1 MRRYLIV
8 GLLALGFS
16 AFGLSAHASSTLRV
30 GSQVLVAGDSI
41 ERAEELLGR
50 PSSKPHHRASN
61 ARRGRRRGGVSVL
74 NPVSEQWH
82 FRHDGRFTTIT
93 VVDGRIVDIEER
105 RS

>member
-1 MRRYLIV
+1 MRRYLVI
-8 GLLALGFS
+8 GLLVFGF
-16 AFGLSAHASSTLRV
+16 SAHASSTLRV

-50 PSSKPHHRASN
+50 PSSKPHHRASSS
-61 ARRGRRRGGVSVL
+61 RRSRRRGGVNVV

-82 FRHDGRFTTIT
+82 FRHDGHYTVIT
-93 VVDGRIVDIEER
+93 VVDGRIADIEDR